1 MASANI
7 ADMYTTIYLGRQPIV
22 DVQQQRVAYELL
34 FRSGPENRALIQDD
48 VNATASVIRHT
59 FIDLGMSR
67 VLEGCPGFIN
77 VNERLLKS
85 PVLDLLPPESIILE
99 ILESVPLDDSVR
111 ERCRELQARGY
122 RLALDDVSD
131 ITPEIQAMLP
141 LVSYLKIDLQQVSLA
156 QLPALLQRLQG
167 YRGQLLAEKVD
178 SYEQFERCR
187 ELGIRLF
194 QGYFFAKPTI
204 MQQNR
209 AHPHRALMLRL
220 LGLVMQDAEL
230 LELEE
235 VFKGA
240 PDMVVSLLKL
250 VNAAENYGRPVR
262 SIREALTMLGSSR
275 LKRWALV
282 ILFAA
287 DCRPDRGPSPLLE
300 MAAVR
305 GRMMELLAPPA
316 ERDEAFMTG
325 ILSLADSLLG
335 MSMQSLVASLSL
347 RDKVLQALLYREGML
362 GDLLAQTELAECRE
376 AQAPLPTLE
385 ADNFNQ
391 VQLEALEW
399 VRKMWSDDFL
409 T

>member
-7 ADMYTTIYLGRQPIV
+7 ADMHTTIYLGRQPIV

-34 FRSGPENRALIQDD
+34 FRSGPENRAQFLDD
-48 VNATASVIRHT
+48 VSATASVIRHT
-59 FIDLGMSR
+59 FIDLGMAR

-85 PVLDLLPPESIILE
+85 PMLDLLPPESIIIE

-111 ERCRELQARGY
+111 ERCRELRARGY

-131 ITPEIQAMLP
+131 ITPEIRAMLP
-141 LVSYLKIDLQQVSLA
+141 LVAYLKIDLQLVSLA
-156 QLPALLQRLQG
+156 RLPALLQDLQG

-194 QGYFFAKPTI
+194 QGYFFAKPTV
-204 MQQNR
+204 MQQRR
-209 AHPHRALMLRL
+209 AHPHRALLLRL

-287 DCRPDRGPSPLLE
+287 DCRPGSGPSPLLE

-305 GRMMELLAPPA
+305 GRMMELLAPPG

-335 MSMQSLVASLSL
+335 MSMPSLVASLAL
-347 RDKVLQALLYREGML
+347 RDKVQQALLYREGML
-362 GDLLAQTELAECRE
+362 GELLAQTELAECRE
-376 AQAPLPTLE
+376 TAAPLPTL
-385 ADNFNQ
+385 AAGSFNQ

-399 VRKMWSDDFL
+399 VRKMWHEDVPA
-409 T
+409 

>member
-34 FRSGPENRALIQDD
+34 FRSGPENRALFQDD

-156 QLPALLQRLQG
+156 RLPAW
-167 YRGQLLAEKVD
+167 
-178 SYEQFERCR
+178 
-187 ELGIRLF
+187 
-194 QGYFFAKPTI
+194 
-204 MQQNR
+204 
-209 AHPHRALMLRL
+209 
-220 LGLVMQDAEL
+220 
-230 LELEE
+230 
-235 VFKGA
+235 
-240 PDMVVSLLKL
+240 
-250 VNAAENYGRPVR
+250 RPLSRR
-262 SIREALTMLGSSR
+262 SPGSP
-275 LKRWALV
+275 A
-282 ILFAA
+282 
-287 DCRPDRGPSPLLE
+287 
-300 MAAVR
+300 
-305 GRMMELLAPPA
+305 APPRPGRHRRSSTPRRSA
-316 ERDEAFMTG
+316 
-325 ILSLADSLLG
+325 
-335 MSMQSLVASLSL
+335 VAP
-347 RDKVLQALLYREGML
+347 RAVGAR
-362 GDLLAQTELAECRE
+362 R
-376 AQAPLPTLE
+376 
-385 ADNFNQ
+385 
-391 VQLEALEW
+391 
-399 VRKMWSDDFL
+399 
-409 T
+409 